1 MASISSAFPNPTTSP
16 DKSSP
21 SAAVSGSDRAREA
34 IVERETMRR
43 VTARIIPFVF
53 VLYIFNFLDR
63 SNVGLAA
70 LQMNRDL
77 GFSAAAFS
85 VGAGIFF
92 IGYALFEVPS
102 NLVLVRVGAR
112 RWVARIMITWG
123 ILASALMFVRTPAQF
138 YAIRFLLGVE
148 EAGFFPAI
156 LYYLSQWY
164 PASMR
169 ARSSAWFMI
178 AIPLSGAVGGPLGG
192 VLLGLNGRGGLAG
205 WQWLF
210 LIEGVPSFLLGF
222 VVLAYLTETPEQAA
236 WLTSEQREWLIAR
249 LRRDR
254 EESSANDGLAPL
266 RALAHPMVWLA
277 ALPEFLVTTS
287 GYAYLFWGPTMLRD
301 NLHTT
306 NAETGWI
313 LGLIGVLSALGML
326 LVGASSDRSRE
337 RFLHAAACALVVSIG
352 CAGAALLDHPVA
364 RMVSLSVA
372 EIAVISFLAPFWV
385 LPTILLSGTSAAVGI
400 ALVNAIG
407 NIAGFVGP
415 NVVGFLKT
423 TTGGDTG
430 ALLSLS
436 VMAFAAA
443 GVCVAMRR
451 PVQRQ

>member
-1 MASISSAFPNPTTSP
+1 
-16 DKSSP
+16 
-21 SAAVSGSDRAREA
+21 
-34 IVERETMRR
+34 MRR
-43 VTARIIPFVF
+43 VTLRLIPFVF

-77 GFSAAAFS
+77 QFSATAFS

-102 NLVLVRVGAR
+102 NLLLVRVGAR
-112 RWVARIMITWG
+112 RWVARIMISWG
-123 ILASALMFVRTPAQF
+123 VLASALMFVRTPTQF
-138 YAIRFLLGVE
+138 YVLRFLLGVA

-192 VLLGLNGRGGLAG
+192 WLLGLNGRGGLAG

-210 LIEGVPSFLLGF
+210 LLEGIPSFLLGF
-222 VVLAYLTETPEQAA
+222 VVLAYLTEKPEEAHWLSREQRA
-236 WLTSEQREWLIAR
+236 WLIDR

-254 EESSANDGLAPL
+254 EQSPANHAMPPL
-266 RALAHPMVWLA
+266 RALAHPMIWLA
-277 ALPEFLVTTS
+277 ALPEFLVTTT
-287 GYAYLFWGPTMLRD
+287 GYAYLFWGPTMLRTT
-301 NLHTT
+301 LQIT
-306 NAETGWI
+306 NAQIGWI
-313 LGLIGVLSALGML
+313 MGAIAAMAALGML
-326 LVGASSDRSRE
+326 LVGASSDRTSE
-337 RFLHAAACALVVSIG
+337 RFFHAAACALVVSLG
-352 CAGAALLDHPVA
+352 CAGAAMFSSPIA
-364 RMVSLSVA
+364 KMVSLSLA
-372 EIAVISFLAPFWV
+372 NIAVISFLAPFWV

-407 NIAGFVGP
+407 NVGGFVGP
-415 NVVGFLKT
+415 MIVGFLKT
-423 TTGGDTG
+423 NTGGDEG

-436 VMAFAAA
+436 AMAFIAAI
-443 GVCVAMRR
+443 VCIVMRGLV
-451 PVQRQ
+451 PQRRTQI

>member
-1 MASISSAFPNPTTSP
+1 MI
-16 DKSSP
+16 
-21 SAAVSGSDRAREA
+21 
-34 IVERETMRR
+34 ERETMRR
-43 VTARIIPFVF
+43 VTLRLIPFVF

-77 GFSAAAFS
+77 GLSAAAFS
-85 VGAGIFF
+85 LGAGIFF

-102 NLVLVRVGAR
+102 NLLLVRVGAR
-112 RWVARIMITWG
+112 KWVARIMITWG
-123 ILASALMFVRTPAQF
+123 ILASALMFVRTPTQF
-138 YAIRFLLGVE
+138 YVIRFLLGVA

-178 AIPLSGAVGGPLGG
+178 AIPLSGAIGGPLGG
-192 VLLGLNGRGGLAG
+192 LLLGLNGRGGLAG

-210 LIEGVPSFLLGF
+210 LLEGLPSFLLGF
-222 VVLAYLTETPEQAA
+222 VVLAYLTERPDQAT
-236 WLTSEQREWLIAR
+236 WLTSEQREWLVAR
-249 LRRDR
+249 LRRDQD
-254 EESSANDGLAPL
+254 ESPAQHGLPPL

-277 ALPEFLVTTS
+277 ALPEFLVTTT

-301 NLHTT
+301 TLHTS

-313 LGLIGVLSALGML
+313 LGLIAVLSAVGML

-337 RFLHAAACALVVSIG
+337 RFFHAAACATVVSIG
-352 CAGAALLDHPVA
+352 CAGAAMLTNPVA
-364 RMVSLSVA
+364 RMASLAVA
-372 EIAVISFLAPFWV
+372 QIAVISFLAPFWV
-385 LPTILLSGTSAAVGI
+385 LPTLLLSGTSAAVGI

-407 NIAGFVGP
+407 NIGGFVGP

-436 VMAFAAA
+436 AMALAAA
-443 GVCVAMRR
+443 AVCVVMRR
-451 PVQRQ
+451 LVPRESAST